1 MFGTNG
7 NDNMQ
12 GLQAKNFKF
21 DDSVDIDD
29 APDWLVTKL
38 ADLNHF
44 EKHLKNGITH
54 ICKNQ
59 NPQNPH
65 LQNDKFTN
73 LQNIVSNETAL
84 NLQNA
89 CHSEFLQ
96 SKNEESQINSQI
108 LRHSESLTHHSE
120 SLIRHSELS
129 QENEESQKNLQNTCH
144 SKPLTRHSE
153 LSQES
158 EESQINS
165 QNTRHFE
172 PLIRHSERSEESQI
186 NSQILRHS
194 EPLNRHSE
202 RSEESQKSLQNVNS
216 QNSQNTPK
224 LELTFTEKYVIKDF
238 AHKLYGVKIPETKQ
252 RIGIDAATQ
261 CKIHSF

>member
-84 NLQNA
+84 N
-89 CHSEFLQ
+89 
-96 SKNEESQINSQI
+96 SQNSQT
-108 LRHSESLTHHSE
+108 S
-120 SLIRHSELS
+120 
-129 QENEESQKNLQNTCH
+129 C
-144 SKPLTRHSE
+144 HSE

-158 EESQINS
+158 EESRKNLQAS
-165 QNTRHFE
+165 QNT
-172 PLIRHSERSEESQI
+172 L
-186 NSQILRHS
+186 
-194 EPLNRHSE
+194 
-202 RSEESQKSLQNVNS
+202 KG
-216 QNSQNTPK
+216 
-224 LELTFTEKYVIKDF
+224 ELTFTEKLLLKDF
-238 AHKLYGVKIPETKQ
+238 AYKLYGVKIPETKQ

-261 CKIHSF
+261 CKISLF